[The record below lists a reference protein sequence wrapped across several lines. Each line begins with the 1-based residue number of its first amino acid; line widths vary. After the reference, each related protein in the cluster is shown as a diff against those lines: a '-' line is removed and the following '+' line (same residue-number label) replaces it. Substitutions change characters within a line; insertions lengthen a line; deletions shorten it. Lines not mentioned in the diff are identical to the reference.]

1 MHVITYEY
9 SKQFVEDH
17 FELRDIVTHMEHLE
31 AIEDDP
37 SQSREFGVNHKSLLM
52 EIEYF
57 DICSGVLLCDVMHD
71 LFEGVLQYETK
82 LMLIQLIE
90 KHYFNLKNLNNHIES
105 LELPYGTESDKPAF
119 IDRKTLYSQGS
130 RLNQKGRYNNIIIIV
145 CTYYRKVLLHYSCSN
160 VDFGSILTDVYRKKH
175 SN

>member
-9 SKQFVEDH
+9 SKQFVEGH

-90 KHYFNLKNLNNHIES
+90 KHYFNLMKNLNNHIES

-130 RLNQKGRYNNIIIIV
+130 RLNQKGR
-145 CTYYRKVLLHYSCSN
+145 
-160 VDFGSILTDVYRKKH
+160 
-175 SN
+175 

>member
-1 MHVITYEY
+1 MT
-9 SKQFVEDH
+9 KQFVEDH

-82 LMLIQLIE
+82 LMLIQLIWS
-90 KHYFNLKNLNNHIES
+90 YLMQQS
-105 LELPYGTESDKPAF
+105 L
-119 IDRKTLYSQGS
+119 I
-130 RLNQKGRYNNIIIIV
+130 NQR
-145 CTYYRKVLLHYSCSN
+145 S
-160 VDFGSILTDVYRKKH
+160 
-175 SN
+175 

>member
-1 MHVITYEY
+1 
-9 SKQFVEDH
+9 
-17 FELRDIVTHMEHLE
+17 MEHLE

-37 SQSREFGVNHKSLLM
+37 SQSREFGINRKSLLM

-82 LMLIQLIE
+82 LMLIQFIE
-90 KHYFNLKNLNNHIES
+90 QRYFKLKNLNNYIES

-119 IDRKTLYSQGS
+119 VDRKTLYSQGS
-130 RLNQKGRYNNIIIIV
+130 RLNQKGSHNNIILIAV
-145 CTYYRKVLLHYSCSN
+145 DMYVYLVNNHN
-160 VDFGSILTDVYRKKH
+160 VNECMYLRFL
-175 SN
+175 

>member
-1 MHVITYEY
+1 MGIVKLLMHAYNHMSILNSL
-9 SKQFVEDH
+9 SKDN

-37 SQSREFGVNHKSLLM
+37 SQSREFGVNHKSLLI

-57 DICSGVLLCDVMHD
+57 DICSGVLLCDAMHD
-71 LFEGVLQYETK
+71 LFKGVLQYETK

-90 KHYFNLKNLNNHIES
+90 KHYFKLKNLNNHIES

-130 RLNQKGRYNNIIIIV
+130 HLNQKGRYNYHSFRHV
-145 CTYYRKVLLHYSCSN
+145 CTYYGIFITL
-160 VDFGSILTDVYRKKH
+160 
-175 SN
+175 